1 MINAEINKFIDTLL
15 AKTERNELNWKPA
28 TLFLEDV
35 NCHNYKAAAMLS
47 LFSNSDFSTLF
58 SDDSFYLNNG
68 NQYLFLLHIADESG
82 EDGTITESW
91 GLYAILDLTLDD
103 TFITIPDYHP
113 SNVEDRVKKISSL
126 IKTNKAADEEKR
138 LLDFFNSII

>member
-15 AKTERNELNWKPA
+15 AMTERNELNWKPA

-68 NQYLFLLHIADESG
+68 NQYLFNLNYCAKMKM
-82 EDGTITESW
+82 
-91 GLYAILDLTLDD
+91 Y
-103 TFITIPDYHP
+103 
-113 SNVEDRVKKISSL
+113 R
-126 IKTNKAADEEKR
+126 KTCAAE
-138 LLDFFNSII
+138 